1 MIMIFYLNFSSVSL
15 IFQTNRKQPVK
26 GLVWEYLGVNVCSS
40 TATHIVNCK
49 VLNAIKLF
57 TVGYLAEEFVK

>member
-1 MIMIFYLNFSSVSL
+1 
-15 IFQTNRKQPVK
+15 VK
-26 GLVWEYLGVNVCSS
+26 GSVWEYLGVNVCSS

-57 TVGYLAEEFVK
+57 TVGYLAEEFVKYYVNSELCYFQGGIKRYSVFFP